1 MIKDIKDNYNH
12 QFIDDEK
19 MEMCVRDVLIALEQN
34 KLRMMEKEIV
44 LDQAKYFLK
53 QKQQN
58 LNDQSILTDQV
69 DKFGRM
75 MNKLK

>member
-1 MIKDIKDNYNH
+1 MIKDVKDNYNN
-12 QFIDDEK
+12 QFIDAEL
-19 MEMCVRDVLIALEQN
+19 MEVCVRDVLIALEQN

-58 LNDQSILTDQV
+58 LKDQSILTDQV
-69 DKFGRM
+69 SKFDKM
-75 MNKLK
+75 MKEMQ